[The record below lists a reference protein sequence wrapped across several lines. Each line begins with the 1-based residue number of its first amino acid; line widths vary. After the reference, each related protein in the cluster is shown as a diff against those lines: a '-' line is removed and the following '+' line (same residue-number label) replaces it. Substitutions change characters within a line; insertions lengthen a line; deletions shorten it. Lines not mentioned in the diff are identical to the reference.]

1 MQLSIKKLQAA
12 MLAVLGPASS
22 ELLEATSHHGINA
35 ENAQAMLADVVSE
48 IKAFLKTLPIPD
60 TIPEQENTGL
70 YRLQRL
76 IYVNG
81 EVILNDAEISEV
93 EKCFALELTNS
104 TPVPPY
110 AVHTMIFNTETLL
123 DKTLNM
129 IAGVSG
135 DAETSYI
142 THIHHHVARLVS
154 YLHVLDVYSEHCACR
169 NYDQHVAVTEALE
182 ETRSELLT
190 EMENVEEEQ
199 MMLYEGVECL
209 LTGRE
214 PSTRGELYTK
224 GILTANSVY
233 NVFGGEAWYDGIM
246 NAINKVIEKIKQG
259 WEWFIGLFKG
269 DKAPEETIKKAEEAA
284 DKAFPVLLQKVE
296 KSEKEAEPN
305 EELINKLLTAF
316 ESYEIGD
323 SELKKQCDVI
333 IAKFKE
339 LLRRKGKA
347 LVEGL
352 KSLCAQAKEFY
363 TKYANKASLLQKG
376 KAQLD
381 KVTSLLSKLK
391 GKKEDD
397 KEGIKQER
405 TVLEGELQ
413 TAKELEKEARDTV
426 KQCERIGSP
435 LIKLMYNPTN
445 FVML

>member
-70 YRLQRL
+70 YGLQRL

-81 EVILNDAEISEV
+81 EVILNDAEIGEV
-93 EKCFALELTNS
+93 EKCFALDLTNP
-104 TPVPPY
+104 TPVPPF
-110 AVHTMIFNTETLL
+110 AVHTMAFNTETLL
-123 DKTLNM
+123 DKTLTM
-129 IAGVSG
+129 ISDVTG
-135 DAETSYI
+135 DTEQSYI
-142 THIHHHVARLVS
+142 THVHHHIARLIS
-154 YLHVLDVYSEHCACR
+154 YLHVLDAYSHHCAGR

-209 LTGRE
+209 LAGRE
-214 PSTRGELYTK
+214 PSTQGELYTK

-259 WEWFIGLFKG
+259 WEWFVGLFKG

-284 DKAFPVLLQKVE
+284 K
-296 KSEKEAEPN
+296 
-305 EELINKLLTAF
+305 EELENLSKAGAEVEANDEKINKLVAAL
-316 ESYEIGD
+316 ESLKFKNAA
-323 SELKKQCDVI
+323 LKKHCDELITKTKGLVGKKG
-333 IAKFKE
+333 AELVNKFKTVFADVKTFYGE
-339 LLRRKGKA
+339 YAKQS
-347 LVEGL
+347 
-352 KSLCAQAKEFY
+352 SLF
-363 TKYANKASLLQKG
+363 QKG
-376 KAQLD
+376 KEKLD
-381 KVTSLLSKLK
+381 SLVKSLNKLRGLK
-391 GKKEDD
+391 QED
-397 KEGIKQER
+397 KEAVAQER
-405 TVLEGELQ
+405 STVQQELNE
-413 TAKELEKEARDTV
+413 AKELQKEASDTV
-426 KQCERIGSP
+426 KEFERVGNPFI
-435 LIKLMYNPTN
+435 LMMTHPSSFT
-445 FVML
+445 VR